1 MVPRGSVCP
10 ACTSIRG
17 GMASSSHVSLTT
29 SIPNEIPWPELSV
42 IGVHQG
48 GHSSMWPQ
56 ARIGR
61 GDARGLAFQGTGRVA
76 DLHHLPAAER
86 DSGLSTSLS
95 SAAPGKHLDSP
106 GPVLGGMG
114 SVCALGGPPRAP
126 DG

>member
-17 GMASSSHVSLTT
+17 GMTSSSHVSLSM

-42 IGVHQG
+42 IGVQQG

-56 ARIGR
+56 ARIGH

-76 DLHHLPAAER
+76 DLHHLPGAER

-106 GPVLGGMG
+106 GPVLGGVG
-114 SVCALGGPPRAP
+114 SVCAPGGPPRAP
-126 DG
+126 DS